1 MNESEKFLKMF
12 GGIFFAVG
20 VLVGGIGIGLLFIS
34 DILFAAAIP
43 LLLGLVFGAIGG
55 GILISQFKKSAARKT
70 VEENGD
76 RFTGK
81 IYGYVEDKSCTMN
94 GDYLINI
101 KVHYFDKNGMER
113 EAIIPTGFTRGSGDF
128 PIGAT
133 IDIIA
138 LNTSYTWVKNSVRFE
153 HIYGEEELM
162 DDKPLDPSKIDMIAV
177 SCPNCGASFSAAKGY
192 TSKCPYC
199 GSSINC

>member
-1 MNESEKFLKMF
+1 MNESEKFLKMI
-12 GGIFFAVG
+12 GGIF
-20 VLVGGIGIGLLFIS
+20 LSIGLLVGAIGVALIITIS
-34 DILFAAAIP
+34 EWFAGGIP
-43 LLLGLVFGAIGG
+43 LLIGVIFSAVGG
-55 GILISQFKKSAARKT
+55 GILISQFKISSKRKKI
-70 VEENGD
+70 ENEGEH
-76 RFTGK
+76 FTGK

-101 KVHYFDKNGMER
+101 KVHYFDRKGIER
-113 EAIIPTGFTRGSGDF
+113 EAIIPTGFTRGSGDY

-138 LNTSYTWVKNSVRFE
+138 LNTSYSWVKGSVRYE

-162 DDKPLDPSKIDMIAV
+162 DDKPLDPRMIDMIAV
-177 SCPNCGASFSAAKGY
+177 SCPNCGASFSAAKGF

-199 GSSINC
+199 GSAIDC